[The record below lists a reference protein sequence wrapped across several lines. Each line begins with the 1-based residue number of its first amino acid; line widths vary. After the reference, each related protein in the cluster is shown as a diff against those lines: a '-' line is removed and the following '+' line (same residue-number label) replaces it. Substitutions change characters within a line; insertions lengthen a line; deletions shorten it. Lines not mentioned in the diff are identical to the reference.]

1 VRGQEIPNV
10 NENQGSSWD
19 HVSPGYLEAMG
30 EHILA
35 RPRHYGA
42 RHGRGAERCRM
53 MIARSW
59 VIRTIRGG
67 LQQILLDRRMQLR
80 AYHRVYGS
88 YCVEEQTGQ
97 NPFMR

>member
-35 RPRHYGA
+35 RNVA
-42 RHGRGAERCRM
+42 A
-53 MIARSW
+53 
-59 VIRTIRGG
+59 
-67 LQQILLDRRMQLR
+67 
-80 AYHRVYGS
+80 
-88 YCVEEQTGQ
+88 
-97 NPFMR
+97 